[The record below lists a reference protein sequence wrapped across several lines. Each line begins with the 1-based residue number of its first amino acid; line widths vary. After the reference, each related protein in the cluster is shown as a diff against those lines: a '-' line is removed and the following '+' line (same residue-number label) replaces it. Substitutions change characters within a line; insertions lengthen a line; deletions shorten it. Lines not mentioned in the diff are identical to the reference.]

1 MATSLTPAYPTV
13 ADLAAH
19 PMIQNAYRRFRLLSD
34 RTLADPMLDAAGDEW
49 ARTHLTCA
57 PGQVAA
63 ALRYLAA
70 HDPTRSASIL
80 GQLAS

>member
-1 MATSLTPAYPTV
+1 METSPTRPTV

-19 PMIQNAYRRFRLLSD
+19 PMIQNAYRRFRPLSA

-49 ARTHLTCA
+49 ARTHLDCA

-63 ALRYLAA
+63 ALRYLAD
-70 HDPTRSASIL
+70 HDPTRPTPLVGHHAR
-80 GQLAS
+80 